1 MIEEMDMGADSGK
14 ILKKK
19 RVKVEVDDCL
29 IR

>member
-1 MIEEMDMGADSGK
+1 MDMGADSGK